1 MSCAMFPMGSV
12 LSLMFFNI
20 LINDI
25 YTGIEC
31 TLRIFVDDTKLCGAV
46 DLLEG
51 HDAIQRDLDWLKKWA
66 QENFMRLKKPKCKVL
81 HQSHGNLHCQY
92 KVGNVRIEHRPTRTD
107 LGILVDG
114 ELDMRQQCALTAQK
128 AN

>member
-46 DLLEG
+46 DLLE
-51 HDAIQRDLDWLKKWA
+51 
-66 QENFMRLKKPKCKVL
+66 
-81 HQSHGNLHCQY
+81 
-92 KVGNVRIEHRPTRTD
+92 
-107 LGILVDG
+107 
-114 ELDMRQQCALTAQK
+114 
-128 AN
+128 